1 MNVNDKY
8 LTTKEVSIKY
18 KYAEQSIYNMI
29 HRGKLRLGVHYIKP
43 SRRKVLF
50 IASAI
55 QELMVSGFT
64 QIKPSLKER
73 EQAGATKSSKVIPIK
88 SRINI

>member
-8 LTTKEVSIKY
+8 LTTKEFSIKY

-29 HRGKLRLGVHYIKP
+29 HNGKLRIGVHYIKP

-55 QELMVSGFT
+55 RELMESGFT
-64 QIKPSLKER
+64 QIKPSLRER
-73 EQAGATKSSKVIPIK
+73 VQAGTNKSSKVIPIK
-88 SRINI
+88 SKINI